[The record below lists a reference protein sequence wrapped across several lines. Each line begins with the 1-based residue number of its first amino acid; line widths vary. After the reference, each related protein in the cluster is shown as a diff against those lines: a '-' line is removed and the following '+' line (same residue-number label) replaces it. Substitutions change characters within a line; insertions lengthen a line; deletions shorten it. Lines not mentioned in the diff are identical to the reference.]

1 MKTLMDHMVVYYE
14 MKDLWYDRPSLLL
27 KAVYVVNST
36 YDGNEKLRS
45 RQPLVDREDLKIMR
59 VTKESLEL
67 LGEKRNVR
75 HARNSVKKIF
85 GDEIVAIRFKEAQF
99 VTGKPITRY
108 QLAEVVARQKCFEN
122 GKMSQVFYHKHEEL
136 LANTDKLTDA
146 HFRELRLRITNV
158 DSWRNLSINRRLG
171 EFKNRFPDAF
181 GEWIRWKVAVVYW
194 HGYIQTLKG
203 LEDANANANDP
214 VLVKIICNVAM
225 WKAKVRYFEGII
237 I

>member
-14 MKDLWYDRPSLLL
+14 MKNLWYDRPSLLL

-108 QLAEVVARQKCFEN
+108 QLAEVVARQKCF

-194 HGYIQTLKG
+194 DGYI
-203 LEDANANANDP
+203 
-214 VLVKIICNVAM
+214 
-225 WKAKVRYFEGII
+225 
-237 I
+237 